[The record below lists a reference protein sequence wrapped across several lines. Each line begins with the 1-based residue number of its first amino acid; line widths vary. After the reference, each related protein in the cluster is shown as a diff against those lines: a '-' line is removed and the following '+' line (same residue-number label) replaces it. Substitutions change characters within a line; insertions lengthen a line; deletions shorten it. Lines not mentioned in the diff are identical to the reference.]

1 MVELTTQAAN
11 DTHTEA
17 DRDAIQNELGQLNE
31 EIDRIAYITNFNR
44 QYMLAAGTPL
54 TDPDYYKIQTGS
66 LAGQS
71 VIIRFVNASK
81 KSLGVDRVGVS
92 SHEKASEA
100 IKAIQEAIE
109 KAALWR
115 FLWIIRT
122 A

>member
-1 MVELTTQAAN
+1 
-11 DTHTEA
+11 
-17 DRDAIQNELGQLNE
+17 
-31 EIDRIAYITNFNR
+31 
-44 QYMLAAGTPL
+44 MLAAGTPL

-81 KSLGVDRVGVS
+81 ESLGVDRVGVS
-92 SHEKASEA
+92 SHGKASEA

-115 FLWIIRT
+115 DFCG
-122 A
+122 

>member
-1 MVELTTQAAN
+1 M
-11 DTHTEA
+11 
-17 DRDAIQNELGQLNE
+17 
-31 EIDRIAYITNFNR
+31 
-44 QYMLAAGTPL
+44 

-81 KSLGVDRVGVS
+81 ESLGVDRVGVS

-115 FLWIIRT
+115 DFCG
-122 A
+122 